1 MDLSSERSKK
11 ADNADNAPVPSDLW
25 DQHLILSFDAN
36 RGIIN
41 LSNCLRRLALS
52 WCRRNLFHSLRT
64 CLRSHYRSEYNN
76 LLDKKWW
83 TLTEG
88 GDFRKSLEVGRDVLE
103 RACDST

>member
-11 ADNADNAPVPSDLW
+11 ADNAPVPSDLW
-25 DQHLILSFDAN
+25 DQRLILSFDAN

-52 WCRRNLFHSLRT
+52 WYRRNLFQSLRT
-64 CLRSHYRSEYNN
+64 CLRSHYRSEHNN
-76 LLDKKWW
+76 FLDGKRR

-88 GDFRKSLEVGRDVLE
+88 VIFENP
-103 RACDST
+103 